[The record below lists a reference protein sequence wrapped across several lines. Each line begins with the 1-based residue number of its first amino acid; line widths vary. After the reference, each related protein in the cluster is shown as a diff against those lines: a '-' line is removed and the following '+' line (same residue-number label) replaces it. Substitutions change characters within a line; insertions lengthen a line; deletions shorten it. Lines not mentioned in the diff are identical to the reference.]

1 VSAPSKLAP
10 ALRSEEKGGRALK
23 RERVRT
29 CSARRRADAP
39 SAGPSVAP
47 LLPAPRLPS
56 TRPHTPCTLF
66 KMGSHSDYR
75 DMREHETREHETRE
89 HVFRDRDARDRDARD
104 RDARDRDARDARKAA
119 KKERKRKKHGKKHKS
134 HKRSRSSSSSPSG
147 RSRSRSPKRQRPSS
161 PPRRERR
168 WLPLSCRACVAAAP
182 RLRAAAPARAARR
195 AEAMLTAFGA
205 PARTHGASRRRRLRW
220 ISSSAS

>member
-1 VSAPSKLAP
+1 MSAPSKLAP

-104 RDARDRDARDARKAA
+104 RDARDARKAA

-168 WLPLSCRACVAAAP
+168 CPLRRVGPALLLTRACAP
-182 RLRAAAPARAARR
+182 RPLHAPRAARR
-195 AEAMLTAFGA
+195 
-205 PARTHGASRRRRLRW
+205 RC
-220 ISSSAS
+220 